1 MGADQLAHTIETSA
15 DELVGEL
22 KAVRD
27 SVEELYILLDH
38 VWRNREEL
46 HEILAGII
54 EKRTEESN
62 EVTCCVHC
70 DAFHPTLADAV
81 KAGWTSL
88 QHDPADGWDYLG
100 ICAHCQRDEVER
112 ERLAQQERTQDLES
126 TGRDMGLTPEQIQQA
141 KAEGVTT
148 ELGLRRIEKNTRS
161 DAIPETIACARCDVD
176 SPPSF
181 AAALQEGW
189 TDLCRDDGA
198 GWNYLGICP
207 ECQAQEKQ
215 AAEPDQQLEED
226 PQKQLFH

>member
-1 MGADQLAHTIETSA
+1 MGADQLARTIETSA

-38 VWRNREEL
+38 IWRNREEL
-46 HEILAGII
+46 HDILAGII

-70 DAFHPTLADAV
+70 DAFHPTLAEAI

-88 QHDPADGWDYLG
+88 QHDPAEGWDYLG

-112 ERLAQQERTQDLES
+112 EHLAQQERSKDLES
-126 TGRDMGLTPEQIQQA
+126 TGREMGLTPEQIQQA

-176 SPPSF
+176 SPASI

-189 TDLCRDDGA
+189 TDLCRDDGS
-198 GWNYLGICP
+198 GWNYLGVCP
-207 ECQAQEKQ
+207 ECQAQESQ
-215 AAEPDQQLEED
+215 AGEPEASQKD
-226 PQKQLFH
+226 PQKHLFA